1 MYRHLPSAH
10 RRRARTMAHV
20 HATPSAFARVAS
32 IRRRDANGRDASTSS
47 SRALPPLRRSLR
59 AAASSSDG
67 DGTPDYAGDADAY
80 IARHFVNLKN
90 GVEAIP
96 TLDALGIPHEYLRIQ
111 STMCEVGD
119 MEKVLLELDAN
130 FLVSAALGYS
140 CVVYDYGS
148 RDKKRGVP
156 RALWYGLEF
165 VRYAL
170 NVEWFGAP
178 DRPPILRGK
187 RVDQDFRRK
196 LGGVSKSCK
205 KRMRYYRQFIPPEV
219 AARGAVRLVGVY
231 QFTEHD
237 DDAPFYAG
245 VLRERHAAA
254 VSAAEAEAPEAAAPP
269 RIETEGDATR
279 ALEALGFRTY
289 YGGDADAEWLD
300 RECKRG
306 APAEVERT
314 AASTRTG

>member
-1 MYRHLPSAH
+1 
-10 RRRARTMAHV
+10 
-20 HATPSAFARVAS
+20 
-32 IRRRDANGRDASTSS
+32 
-47 SRALPPLRRSLR
+47 
-59 AAASSSDG
+59 
-67 DGTPDYAGDADAY
+67 
-80 IARHFVNLKN
+80 
-90 GVEAIP
+90 
-96 TLDALGIPHEYLRIQ
+96 
-111 STMCEVGD
+111 MCEVGD

-205 KRMRYYRQFIPPEV
+205 KRIRYYRQFIPPEV
-219 AARGAVRLVGVY
+219 AARGGRCVSWACTSSRNTTTTPHLRGSVARATRGGG
-231 QFTEHD
+231 FGGGGGG
-237 DDAPFYAG
+237 AG
-245 VLRERHAAA
+245 GGRPAAT
-254 VSAAEAEAPEAAAPP
+254 
-269 RIETEGDATR
+269 ETEGDATR
-279 ALEALGFRTY
+279 AVGGVGGFGRITEA
-289 YGGDADAEWLD
+289 
-300 RECKRG
+300 
-306 APAEVERT
+306 
-314 AASTRTG
+314 TRTRVARQGV

>member
-1 MYRHLPSAH
+1 MAPVVVTNEGVFATVSAPPLGTPTT
-10 RRRARTMAHV
+10 RARDGARPRDSFGVRARRVYSSTRRERSRCVDVLLA
-20 HATPSAFARVAS
+20 SAS
-32 IRRRDANGRDASTSS
+32 
-47 SRALPPLRRSLR
+47 PLRRSLR
-59 AAASSSDG
+59 AAASSPDG

-205 KRMRYYRQFIPPEV
+205 KRIRYYRQFIPPEV

-269 RIETEGDATR
+269 RPKPRGTR
-279 ALEALGFRTY
+279 RERV
-289 YGGDADAEWLD
+289 GGVGVSDVL
-300 RECKRG
+300 RRRRG
-306 APAEVERT
+306 RGVARQGV
-314 AASTRTG
+314 

>member
-1 MYRHLPSAH
+1 
-10 RRRARTMAHV
+10 MAHV
-20 HATPSAFARVAS
+20 RATPSAFARVAS
-32 IRRRDANGRDASTSS
+32 VRRRDANGRDASPSS
-47 SRALPPLRRSLR
+47 WRAHPPLGRRTLPRSRR
-59 AAASSSDG
+59 AAASSTDRDG
-67 DGTPDYAGDADAY
+67 TALATPDYAADADAY
-80 IARHFVNLKN
+80 VARHFVNLKN

-96 TLDALGIPHEYLRIQ
+96 TLDALGIPHDYLRIQ

-119 MEKVLLELDAN
+119 MEKVLLELDAT
-130 FLVSAALGYS
+130 FLVAAALGYS

-196 LGGVSKSCK
+196 LGGLSKSCK

-237 DDAPFYAG
+237 DDAAFYAG
-245 VLRERHAAA
+245 VLRERRAAA
-254 VSAAEAEAPEAAAPP
+254 VSAAAADAPEASARA
-269 RIETEGDATR
+269 RLETEGEATR

-306 APAEVERT
+306 APAEVEQT
-314 AASTRTG
+314 AASARTG

>member
-1 MYRHLPSAH
+1 M
-10 RRRARTMAHV
+10 RRR
-20 HATPSAFARVAS
+20 
-32 IRRRDANGRDASTSS
+32 
-47 SRALPPLRRSLR
+47 PPRERFLRRSLR
-59 AAASSSDG
+59 AAASSPDG

-205 KRMRYYRQFIPPEV
+205 KRIRYYRQFIPPEV
-219 AARGAVRLVGVY
+219 AARGRCVSWACTSSRNTTTTPH
-231 QFTEHD
+231 FTRGSV
-237 DDAPFYAG
+237 A
-245 VLRERHAAA
+245 R
-254 VSAAEAEAPEAAAPP
+254 
-269 RIETEGDATR
+269 ATR
-279 ALEALGFRTY
+279 GGGFGGGGGGAGGGRPAANRNRGGRDTSAWRRRGFGRITEATRTRS
-289 YGGDADAEWLD
+289 GSTGSV
-300 RECKRG
+300 REG
-306 APAEVERT
+306 APAEVNNPRRPRGRGRWGEGSIGCKRGSVCVVD
-314 AASTRTG
+314 AISSPHV